1 MAHRYRTINYDVIDK
16 YGYHLKHRGIE
27 GVVVNG
33 WTGEGMTLTVDERKR
48 VAEEWVKVGTK
59 YGLKTFLVV
68 GGTTL
73 AELYT
78 LAEHAEKIKVDAV
91 LVYPDYYY
99 KKYMNEED
107 LVK

>member
-1 MAHRYRTINYDVIDK
+1 
-16 YGYHLKHRGIE
+16 
-27 GVVVNG
+27 
-33 WTGEGMTLTVDERKR
+33 MTLTIDERKR

-59 YGLKTFLVV
+59 YSFKVFLVL

-73 AELYT
+73 AELYN

-91 LVYPDYYY
+91 LVYPDNYYR
-99 KKYMNEED
+99 KYMTEDD